1 MSRSNITRRKFVRQS
16 SLAGLGAVAIS
27 AIPSVFTGCSGD
39 TPAVMGGRPVHRTG
53 WPVWPQWNQDTDE
66 ARFLE
71 VIRSGIWSRSKV
83 VSEFEQKW
91 AGVCGTTRC
100 LGVINGTN
108 ALIASLVNLGIGGG
122 DEVIVPPYTF
132 VATVLAVLQAGAIPV
147 FADTDLDTFQIDPEK
162 IKQKINP
169 KTKAILPVHIL
180 GIPADMTRIMEI
192 AKEHNLIV
200 VEDACQGW
208 LAEVDKKRVGS
219 FGNAGCFSF
228 QTSKNLPMG
237 EGGAIVSDDEEFMDR
252 CYSFHNYGHA
262 YGTLVGAIGSGA
274 VMAGTKQ
281 RMAEYQAIL
290 GLIMLE
296 RLEEQTA
303 KRNENAGYLR
313 KELGKIQGIRPAVL
327 KEYVTRSADHIFAF
341 RYNKDEFGG
350 LSRLDFQKALIAE
363 GIPCS
368 GGYTPLNK
376 MEFIAN
382 AFKTKNYKK
391 MYSSDVLDYSKYME
405 QNQCPVNDRLCEETI
420 WFTQNLLL
428 GNHEDMDDII
438 AAVGKIKANA
448 SRITKLGNLVQRVQD
463 QEYELRY

>member
-1 MSRSNITRRKFVRQS
+1 
-16 SLAGLGAVAIS
+16 
-27 AIPSVFTGCSGD
+27 
-39 TPAVMGGRPVHRTG
+39 
-53 WPVWPQWNQDTDE
+53 
-66 ARFLE
+66 
-71 VIRSGIWSRSKV
+71 
-83 VSEFEQKW
+83 
-91 AGVCGTTRC
+91 
-100 LGVINGTN
+100 
-108 ALIASLVNLGIGGG
+108 
-122 DEVIVPPYTF
+122 
-132 VATVLAVLQAGAIPV
+132 
-147 FADTDLDTFQIDPEK
+147 
-162 IKQKINP
+162 
-169 KTKAILPVHIL
+169 
-180 GIPADMTRIMEI
+180 MEI